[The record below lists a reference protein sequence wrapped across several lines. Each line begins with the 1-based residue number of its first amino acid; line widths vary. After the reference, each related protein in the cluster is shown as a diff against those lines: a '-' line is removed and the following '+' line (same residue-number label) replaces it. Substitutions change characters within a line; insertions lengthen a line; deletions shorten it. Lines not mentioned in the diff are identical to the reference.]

1 MNEYEKLLALLAE
14 NKIEFVTVGGF
25 ACAFNGFTRAT
36 EDVDILLRK
45 TDPNIQNFIR
55 VLSSYESGFARELTV
70 DDFVDEEGAIR
81 IIEKF
86 PLDVFVRMSGL
97 TYENVHNDIRWA
109 RLGDARVPYL
119 GRERLIFL
127 KEKSTREIDKL
138 DVIQLKKLGDVT
150 DR

>member
-109 RLGDARVPYL
+109 RLGEAKVPYL
-119 GRERLIFL
+119 SRERLIFL

>member
-14 NKIEFVTVGGF
+14 NKIEFVTVGGL

-45 TDPNIQNFIR
+45 TDSNIQNFIR

-81 IIEKF
+81 IVEKF

-97 TYENVHNDIRWA
+97 TYENIRNDIRWA
-109 RLGDARVPYL
+109 SLDEVKVPYL

-127 KEKSTREIDKL
+127 KEQSMREIDKL
-138 DVIQLKKLGDVT
+138 DVIQLKKIGDVT